1 MPLDFMISTKLNF
14 MKKFEKL
21 QKAGDTKTKMHK
33 AVHAKDMEAHNQG
46 MVLIDEFKFPH
57 VAF

>member
-1 MPLDFMISTKLNF
+1 MISTKLNF